1 MGSMNVKS
9 AEVLA
14 VEQRES
20 LKSQLT
26 STVQGY
32 LDSRAQERNYDN
44 INSLCTYATS
54 TRLKFAGEAQAA
66 VEWRDEVWM
75 YCYVELD
82 KVLSGLRTAP
92 TPEELIEE
100 LPRLV
105 WPNTPT

>member
-1 MGSMNVKS
+1 MGTINVKS

-32 LDSRAQERNYDN
+32 LDSRAQERNYDS

-54 TRLKFAGEAQAA
+54 TRPKFASEAQVA
-66 VEWRDEVWM
+66 VEWRDDVWM
-75 YCYVELD
+75 YCYAELD
-82 KVLSGLRTAP
+82 KVLSGLRVTP

-105 WPNTPT
+105 WPNAPT